1 MWQNDGGRMMKDGRT
16 WQNDGGRMM
25 KDGRMWQNDGGQ
37 NDEQTI
43 RNNMVWT
50 A

>member
-1 MWQNDGGRMMKDGRT
+1 M

>member
-1 MWQNDGGRMMKDGRT
+1 MMGGRMMKDGRT